1 MLFPIEKMQERIR
14 EFNGIEMSEEEF
26 KAALKEQLTD
36 MIVFK

>member
-1 MLFPIEKMQERIR
+1 MLFSIEKMQERIR

-26 KAALKEQLTD
+26 KAALKEQLAD